1 LAGLS
6 LALLLGAF
14 GFVFQPFWIGAIVV
28 MAVLWGS
35 AVSSRRHSGEGAG
48 VVAELVA
55 AAVREGHDVSDAI
68 SSR

>member
-1 LAGLS
+1 
-6 LALLLGAF
+6 
-14 GFVFQPFWIGAIVV
+14 